1 MEGRGRKTYSTVIPS
16 KSKNEKTEF
25 DGSWQVKK
33 VICFKVQTFWFILV
47 IVPHETVRKFSLLV
61 STAISVFSP

>member
-25 DGSWQVKK
+25 DGSWQGKK
-33 VICFKVQTFWFILV
+33 VFCFYG
-47 IVPHETVRKFSLLV
+47 SNLLV
-61 STAISVFSP
+61 YPRNSAT